1 MNKKHYCILLFFL
14 AVTNVAFS
22 QSYKPTKLGIM
33 AELPTMNVE
42 LQYFSPQIVRI
53 LKYPKGTNF
62 RNESLS
68 VIKTPQKT
76 PLKVNRSNDVAIVK
90 SNAVE
95 VRLDLKTG
103 KVSFFSPDGKP
114 LLTEKENSAAFT
126 PVKDNVEGNFA
137 MKQVYSLDE
146 KEVIYGLG
154 QQPNGKLNQ
163 RGQKIFLKNEN
174 TRVAIP
180 FIQSVKGYG
189 LFWDNPSLSTFE
201 DGPTGTSFESQ
212 VGKGINYYFLAGGGS
227 DGVVTLMRDLTGQAP
242 MMPLWVYG
250 FSQSRE
256 RYKTQFEIVDVVR
269 KYRDLKIPLD
279 GIVQDWQYWGADSN
293 WNAMSFAPKIYPRPQ
308 AMVDTIHNLNA
319 HLFIVAWPGFAPKTP
334 QYQEFKRKDM
344 LINFDTWP
352 PGANTRPYDVYN
364 PEARNIYWS
373 YLNKGIFSLGI
384 DAWWLDSTEPDHIN
398 LKEQDFDQPTHLG
411 TFRSVHNAFPLSH
424 TKGVY
429 ENQRKTSEEK
439 RVVLLTRSAFAGQ
452 QRYSA
457 NTWSGDIGSDWPTFV
472 KQIPNAINFSLSGL
486 PYWNADIGGFFA
498 GAYVKNGGVKNP
510 EFQELYTRWMQFA
523 TFTPMMRSHGTDLP
537 REIYQFGN
545 RGDKIFDV
553 QEKFIKLRYSLL
565 PYTYSTAWN
574 VTKNS
579 GSIIRPLYA
588 VAPTDAQGLENT
600 IEYLYGD
607 AFLVAPVTE
616 KGATKKQVYLP
627 AGIDWVDFWTGEQK
641 KGGQT
646 VEKSAPIDIIP
657 LYVRAG
663 SIVPWG
669 PDVQYATEKK
679 WDNLE
684 IRIYPG
690 ANGMFKLYEDEFDN
704 YNYEKG
710 AYTEITFRW
719 NDKTK
724 VLSIDDRKGKFK
736 NMLMSRKFNMVIVNG
751 KSVMD
756 TSGSSAERKSITY
769 TGKRTSLTF

>member
-1 MNKKHYCILLFFL
+1 
-14 AVTNVAFS
+14 
-22 QSYKPTKLGIM
+22 
-33 AELPTMNVE
+33 
-42 LQYFSPQIVRI
+42 
-53 LKYPKGTNF
+53 
-62 RNESLS
+62 
-68 VIKTPQKT
+68 
-76 PLKVNRSNDVAIVK
+76 
-90 SNAVE
+90 
-95 VRLDLKTG
+95 
-103 KVSFFSPDGKP
+103 
-114 LLTEKENSAAFT
+114 
-126 PVKDNVEGNFA
+126 
-137 MKQVYSLDE
+137 
-146 KEVIYGLG
+146 
-154 QQPNGKLNQ
+154 
-163 RGQKIFLKNEN
+163 
-174 TRVAIP
+174 
-180 FIQSVKGYG
+180 
-189 LFWDNPSLSTFE
+189 
-201 DGPTGTSFESQ
+201 
-212 VGKGINYYFLAGGGS
+212 
-227 DGVVTLMRDLTGQAP
+227 
-242 MMPLWVYG
+242 
-250 FSQSRE
+250 
-256 RYKTQFEIVDVVR
+256 
-269 KYRDLKIPLD
+269 
-279 GIVQDWQYWGADSN
+279 
-293 WNAMSFAPKIYPRPQ
+293 MSFAPKIYPRPQ

-352 PGANTRPYDVYN
+352 PGANTHPYDVYN

-498 GAYVKNGGVKNP
+498 GGYVKNGGVKNP

-600 IEYLYGD
+600 KEYLYGD

-736 NMLMSRKFNMVIVNG
+736 NMLMSRKFNVVIVNG

-769 TGKRTSLTF
+769 TGKRTSLIF